1 MQEISETTGE
11 SMRKLYDRISDG
23 AISVDEITASIERST
38 SEGGKYFQSM
48 EKQSATLN
56 GRMSTLKDT
65 INNKLGASFQWL
77 SDLLRDKLIPF
88 AIDFL
93 ENLDRY
99 APIILTVVGVFGTLI
114 SLFYIYNLQQ
124 LLAVK
129 GMTLWNAVCGI
140 GASVTTALGS
150 AFAFLTSP
158 MVIIVGVIALV
169 VLAIKK
175 LWDTNEQFRNA
186 VMRAWEN
193 IRTSLFNIYT
203 TVLKPIFEE
212 LTKILNTCW
221 EEGVKPLWDGFVEFV
236 GGIITIILD
245 MWNIVKPIFDLL
257 VEYFGVKIADKIK
270 FLATVFGE
278 VFIVISDLIQALFR
292 RFQEFLTGF
301 KNVLGGVV
309 DLITGVFTGNWKKAW
324 EGVKKIFF
332 GIFDSFGAIIKTPIN
347 LVISGLNTLIN
358 GLNKISFDIP
368 SWVPVIGGKK
378 FGISIP
384 KIPQLERGGILRKG
398 QTGYLEGNGSE
409 AVVPLDR
416 NKYWIKSV
424 ARDMLQ
430 AQANQGVTNNN
441 NDTIN
446 VVFNDTQTSPDA
458 ITRKIYQ
465 MKTYGLARGV

>member
-124 LLAVK
+124 ALAVK

-140 GASVTTALGS
+140 GASVTSALGT

-158 MVIIVGVIALV
+158 MMIIVGVIALIV
-169 VLAIKK
+169 GAIIY
-175 LWDTNEQFRNA
+175 LWKTNEGFH
-186 VMRAWEN
+186 
-193 IRTSLFNIYT
+193 T
-203 TVLKPIFEE
+203 TVTALWESISSVISNAYETIFKPIINA
-212 LTKILNTCW
+212 LTDILKNCY
-221 EEGVKPLWDGFVEFV
+221 ENGVKPLWEGFVEFV
-236 GGIITIILD
+236 RSTILTITGL
-245 MWNIVKPIFDLL
+245 WRNIAPIVNWLID
-257 VEYFGVKIADKIK
+257 VFGTRIADS
-270 FLATVFGE
+270 
-278 VFIVISDLIQALFR
+278 VIF
-292 RFQEFLTGF
+292 
-301 KNVLGGVV
+301 LGGVFGDV
-309 DLITGVFTGNWKKAW
+309 FIIITELLRSLLRRVTEIFDGIKTVFYGIIDFITGVFTGDWELAW
-324 EGVKKIFF
+324 IGVKEIFA
-332 GIFDSFGAIIKTPIN
+332 GIFKTFGAIIKTPIN
-347 LVISGLNTLIN
+347 LVITGLNTLIA

-368 SWVPVIGGKK
+368 SWVPIIGGSK

-441 NDTIN
+441 DTIN

-458 ITRKIYQ
+458 IARKIYQ